1 VYVLLAFIPLVII
14 SPYWA
19 TIEVASP
26 ILLSAKTWT
35 LRILCAGLFVLTA
48 IRLALPAPI
57 RLGTAALPAALL
69 ALMLGAAIL
78 SSLVGADAR
87 ASLRALTNEAVMI
100 LAALFAPLFLTTRV
114 RIRLVMLGI
123 LAAVLTVSGIV
134 FVSSWLEDGRIVEF
148 IYGRDILRAIRE
160 GDQQLIYELQGGLRR
175 GGSIATLGNPEFTG
189 TYLAVG
195 FLLAGCGLLHGWG
208 SRLGRSIVLW
218 PLWLV
223 TLAFI
228 GSGILATGTRGALV
242 AVAIGLLVCWL
253 GSFRLRGWII
263 AAGLA
268 ACTFSALLLG
278 FRAGASMAIVAV
290 VAALVW
296 QIRSGQFMPAWRAIS
311 WPNRAL
317 LFLAPLVMVAGLT
330 SQSVPGPWNIGGATM
345 IQRMTRE
352 TNVSDNSIRERIT
365 FWMMAGEIVAERPLL
380 GAGEGM
386 FGPNFHASLVRL
398 VEADETGTMAYAQ
411 RLIKTWLA
419 FETHNDYF
427 EIAADRGLIGLGLF
441 LAFGVALLGALSRL
455 SRDATAMDAA
465 LAHALLVTLAGFH
478 AIMASGFPLQ
488 TPARMTTFFLVVG
501 LSLSVLAMQRPTEVE
516 KA

>member
-1 VYVLLAFIPLVII
+1 LYVLLALIPLVII

-19 TIEVASP
+19 TIEIASP
-26 ILLSAKTWT
+26 ILLSAKTWA
-35 LRILCAGLFVLTA
+35 LRILCSTLFVLAA

-57 RLGTAALPAALL
+57 KLGTGALPALLL
-69 ALMLGAAIL
+69 ALVLGAAIL
-78 SSLVGADAR
+78 SALAGADAR

-100 LAALFAPLFLTTRV
+100 LAALFAPLFLTTRT
-114 RIRLVMLGI
+114 RIRLVMLAI
-123 LAAVLTVSGIV
+123 LSAILSVSAIV
-134 FVSSWLEDGRIVEF
+134 FISSWMEDGRIIEF
-148 IYGRDILRAIRE
+148 IYGRDILAAIRA

-189 TYLAVG
+189 TYLAGG

-208 SRLGRSIVLW
+208 SRVGRSFLLW
-218 PLWLV
+218 PLWLAS
-223 TLAFI
+223 LAFI

-242 AVAIGLLVCWL
+242 AVAVGLLVCWL
-253 GSFRLRGWII
+253 GSFRIRGWII
-263 AAGLA
+263 AAGFALCA
-268 ACTFSALLLG
+268 FSALLFG
-278 FRAGASMAIVAV
+278 FHPALAVAV
-290 VAALVW
+290 LGAMAALAW
-296 QIRSGQFMPAWRAIS
+296 QVRSGQFMPAWRAIS
-311 WPNRAL
+311 WQNRVL
-317 LFLAPLVMVAGLT
+317 LFLAPLLLVAGLT
-330 SQSVPGPWNIGGATM
+330 SQSVPGPWNVGGATL

-352 TNVSDNSIRERIT
+352 TNAGDNSIRERIT

-398 VEADETGTMAYAQ
+398 VETDETGTMAYAQ

-441 LAFGVALLGALSRL
+441 LAFGVALLGALARL
-455 SRDATAMDAA
+455 SRDPSATDAA
-465 LAHALLVTLAGFH
+465 LAHTLLVTLAGFH

-488 TPARMTTFFLVVG
+488 TPARMTTYFLLVG
-501 LSLSVLAMQRPTEVE
+501 LSISLLALQRPTVQEPE
-516 KA
+516 